1 MARALAIFDFDG
13 TLLPGDSIVAFVG
26 FARKRGDLP
35 RGEYLRVLAATAR
48 YLLGGMTDGEIKTR
62 SLRFL
67 NRLSPAERE
76 TLAADFVKDRLLP
89 RVYGDARAAL
99 ARHRERGDVTLLVS
113 ASTDNYMRI
122 AADALGFDALLCT
135 ELTADHAVKENC
147 KGAEKARRV
156 RAWLRESGVEADWAA
171 SYAYGDSKSDESVLR
186 LCGHPVLVNPKRAL
200 RRAMP
205 EAETAVWR

>member
-1 MARALAIFDFDG
+1 MR
-13 TLLPGDSIVAFVG
+13 VG
-26 FARKRGDLP
+26 
-35 RGEYLRVLAATAR
+35 RVVGNVVST
-48 YLLGGMTDGEIKTR
+48 IKE
-62 SLRFL
+62 
-67 NRLSPAERE
+67 PAHMG
-76 TLAADFVKDRLLP
+76 KKM
-89 RVYGDARAAL
+89 
-99 ARHRERGDVTLLVS
+99 LLVS

-186 LCGHPVLVNPKRAL
+186 LCDHPVLVNPKRAL